1 MLFFADCKVD
11 STLPLP
17 DDYLPSFTSLP
28 GSSPG
33 GGGEYHL
40 VHISPDELGD
50 NSPPTSPPTVM
61 TRKRS
66 SPTASNS
73 SRESE
78 NSSTVTSGMYVIYFK
93 ISKFIIQGLMLF
105 KFKWVGRGEGG
116 TKGVAF
122 FLFESVMVIGKL

>member
-73 SRESE
+73 SRESD
-78 NSSTVTSGMYVIYFK
+78 NSSTGASSMFIL
-93 ISKFIIQGLMLF
+93 KFPNLSY
-105 KFKWVGRGEGG
+105 KV
-116 TKGVAF
+116 
-122 FLFESVMVIGKL
+122 

>member
-28 GSSPG
+28 GSSSG

-66 SPTASNS
+66 SPTGSNS

-78 NSSTVTSGMYVIYFK
+78 NSSTGASGMYIIHFK
-93 ISKFIIQGLMLF
+93 IPRFIIQSLMLF
-105 KFKWVGRGEGG
+105 KFKVWGKEGG
-116 TKGVAF
+116 GAT
-122 FLFESVMVIGKL
+122 